1 MSLGHKTVWGGALS
15 GVQRRVGLP
24 GQQSGECLLKLKT
37 VNTAQKLIDR
47 PVILGLCIAIYIA
60 IENLHLCSTKTKFRA
75 MFTDCFECQH
85 AHLVGKRGP
94 VCRNLPIHPPSLAT
108 RDDRHSSSLPE
119 RCESVCGFRSA
130 AIRRYG
136 LGGRRAVTGSQNFT
150 LGLGVV

>member
-15 GVQRRVGLP
+15 GVQGRVGLP

-94 VCRNLPIHPPSLAT
+94 VCPNLPIHPPSLAAHNGHVT
-108 RDDRHSSSLPE
+108 IN
-119 RCESVCGFRSA
+119 
-130 AIRRYG
+130 IRRPC
-136 LGGRRAVTGSQNFT
+136 LSDVNPFVDLDPPQFEDT
-150 LGLGVV
+150 V